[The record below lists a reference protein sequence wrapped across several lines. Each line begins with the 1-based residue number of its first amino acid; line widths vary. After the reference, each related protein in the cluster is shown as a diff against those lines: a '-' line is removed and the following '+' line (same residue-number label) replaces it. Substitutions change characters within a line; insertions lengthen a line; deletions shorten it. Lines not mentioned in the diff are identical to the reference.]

1 MSLSAL
7 GLVERGLVP
16 DALVRTGIRALLER
30 RLADDVPD
38 DPARRREAAE
48 RVRQAMEEA
57 PVAVATDAANRQHYE
72 VPPGFYEIVLGARL
86 KYSSCLYPTG
96 SESLDEAE
104 EAMLAVTA
112 ERAGIEDGQEIL
124 ELGCGWGSLT
134 LWMAERNPGARIT
147 AVSNSAAQR
156 RFIEGRARSGG
167 LENLRVVTADM
178 NDFRPEGSFDRVVSV
193 EMFEHMRNWRVLLER
208 VAGWLRPDGR
218 LFLHVFCHREV
229 PYFFEDEGEDDW
241 MARHFFT
248 GGLMPSPTL
257 PGEVTDALE
266 VEERW
271 AVSGTHYQRTARH
284 WLERLDARR
293 KEVEELFAGVYG
305 PDDAALWVR
314 RWRVFFMACE
324 ELFGY
329 RDGEEWLVAHTRL
342 RPAGGA

>member
-1 MSLSAL
+1 VSLSAL

-30 RLADDVPD
+30 RLTDDVPD
-38 DPARRREAAE
+38 DPAGRREAAE
-48 RVRQAMEEA
+48 RVRQAMEAA

-134 LWMAERNPGARIT
+134 LWMAERNPAAHVT

-156 RFIEGRARSGG
+156 RFIERRATSRG

-178 NDFRPEGSFDRVVSV
+178 NDFRPEGTFDRVVSV
-193 EMFEHMRNWRVLLER
+193 EMFEHMRNWRALLER
-208 VAGWLRPDGR
+208 VAGWLRPEGR

-257 PGEVTDALE
+257 PGEVTEALE

-271 AVSGTHYQRTARH
+271 AVDGTHYQRTARH

-293 KEVEELFAGVYG
+293 AEVERIFAEVYG
-305 PDDAALWVR
+305 PGEAALWVR

-329 RDGEEWLVAHTRL
+329 RDGEEWHVAHTRM
-342 RPAGGA
+342 RHAGGA

>member
-1 MSLSAL
+1 VSLSAL

-38 DPARRREAAE
+38 DPVRRREAAE
-48 RVRQAMEEA
+48 RVRQGMEEA
-57 PVAVATDAANRQHYE
+57 PVAVATDAANQQHYE

-96 SESLDEAE
+96 SESLDDAE
-104 EAMLAVTA
+104 DAMLAVTA
-112 ERAGIEDGQEIL
+112 ERAGIGDGQEIL

-134 LWMAERNPGARIT
+134 LWMAERHSTARIT

-156 RFIEGRARSGG
+156 HFIEGRAASRG
-167 LENLRVVTADM
+167 LGNLRVVTADM
-178 NDFRPEGSFDRVVSV
+178 NDFRPEGTFDRVVSV

-208 VAGWLRPDGR
+208 VATWLRPDGR

-248 GGLMPSPTL
+248 GGLMPSLTL

-271 AVSGTHYQRTARH
+271 AVNGTHYQRTARD
-284 WLERLDARR
+284 WLARLDARR
-293 KEVEELFAGVYG
+293 TEVEELFAEVYG
-305 PDDAALWVR
+305 PGDAALWVR

-329 RDGEEWLVAHTRL
+329 RDGKEWLVGHTRL
-342 RPAGGA
+342 RRADGE